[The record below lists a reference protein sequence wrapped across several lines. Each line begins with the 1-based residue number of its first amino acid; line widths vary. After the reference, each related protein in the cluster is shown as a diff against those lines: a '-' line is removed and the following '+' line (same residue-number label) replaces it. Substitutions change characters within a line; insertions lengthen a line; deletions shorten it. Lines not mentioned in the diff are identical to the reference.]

1 MDRRELLLS
10 MFDASG
16 FGLEVGPSYSPL
28 LPKRLGYNV
37 ETVDHAD
44 AEELRQKYKSDG
56 NVDAGNI
63 EEVDY
68 VSDGGSLVDLI
79 GQTERYDYIFASH
92 VIEHVTDVV
101 RFLSDCERLLKPDG
115 VLVLAVPDKRF
126 CFDVL
131 RPVSTVGSAIQT
143 YLENP
148 KRHAPGMVF
157 DHVSLV
163 SRKNGNIVWLEP
175 NLDGIDF
182 IHSIGEAKAALEQAQ
197 TQPDYIDIHRW
208 QFTPEYFRY
217 FVHVLAETGFI
228 GLRESRFHKNDAI
241 HLHLHEFYITLSRAG
256 SGPDA
261 PMLDLLKAAHRELRE
276 IAVAGHGSMQVPRN
290 AGQTDVETILDAL
303 RETQWQLKAERA
315 GAAAREDELAALR
328 NELAM
333 AQAHKD
339 AVLNSSSWRITAPL
353 RRLKDVIS
361 R

>member
-28 LPKRLGYNV
+28 LPKRRGYNV
-37 ETVDHAD
+37 ETVDHAN
-44 AEELRQKYKSDG
+44 AEELREKYRNDVS
-56 NVDAGNI
+56 VDISNI

-68 VSDGGSLVDLI
+68 ISDGGSLVDLI

-131 RPVSTVGSAIQT
+131 RPVSTIGSAIQA
-143 YLENP
+143 YLENHR
-148 KRHAPGMVF
+148 RHPPGMVF

-163 SRKNGNIVWLEP
+163 SRKGANVVWLEP
-175 NLDGIDF
+175 NLDGLDF
-182 IHSIGEAKAALEQAQ
+182 FHSVSEAKAALDDACNRQ
-197 TQPDYIDIHRW
+197 DYIDIHRW

-228 GLRESRFHKNDAI
+228 GLREARFHKNDAI

-256 SGPDA
+256 NGPDKS
-261 PMLDLLKAAHRELRE
+261 MLDLLKAAHRELRE
-276 IAVAGHGSMQVPRN
+276 IAVTGHGSAQVPRD
-290 AGQTDVETILDAL
+290 AGRTDVETILDAL
-303 RETQWQLKAERA
+303 REAQWQLKVERA
-315 GAAAREDELAALR
+315 SVASREDELATLR
-328 NELAM
+328 NELAI
-333 AQAHKD
+333 AQAHRD